1 MLAVG
6 LQQAKL
12 YSKNPC
18 LLARDIED
26 EARDVYWVEDAS
38 LPCLSCKDNTPL
50 SLVSKKTI
58 FALKKKYR
66 VPDRTLKKIQNFYKS
81 DRTNLDLRGDDSL
94 GARIMVQEI
103 ESTILG
109 SLKRKY
115 RDPNSRLVPYYDPEL
130 SGRIALH
137 TSAIGP
143 SSSGKSTIVSKIL
156 EANFNNG
163 TTIWIFS
170 PTATTDPV
178 WKNMQ
183 KEIGRK
189 RVRLVDTSKIVA
201 PIDLESQIGR
211 GNVIVFDDQDAVL
224 PENERYTSAL
234 CSRAQYEGRHMT
246 DKHKRGIVCFSIFHD
261 GFSRRVKSLKSTNI
275 ESSRVILFPNQQRHV
290 ARKVMKTRLGYSSAQ
305 IKEVFDFVNSKDRWI
320 MLVQHC
326 PSCCITSTGVLLL

>member
-1 MLAVG
+1 MLAIG
-6 LQQAKL
+6 LQQARN
-12 YSKNPC
+12 YSKKPC
-18 LLARDIED
+18 LIARNLND
-26 EARDVYWVEDAS
+26 ESTNIYWVEDAS
-38 LPCLSCKDNTPL
+38 LPCISCKDSNPL
-50 SLVSKKTI
+50 SLVTKQELFK
-58 FALKKKYR
+58 LKKKYR
-66 VPDRTLKKIQNFYKS
+66 VSDKTIKKIENFYKS
-81 DRTNLDLRGDDSL
+81 DRETLNLKEHDNL
-94 GARIMVQEI
+94 GSRILVGEI
-103 ESTILG
+103 ENIILG

-115 RDPNSRLVPYYDPEL
+115 RSPDANYMPFFDPAL

-143 SSSGKSTIVSKIL
+143 SSSGKSTIVSQIL
-156 EANFNNG
+156 ANNFNDG
-163 TTIWIFS
+163 TVIWVMS
-170 PTATTDPV
+170 PTATSDPV
-178 WKNMQ
+178 WKQ
-183 KEIGRK
+183 LQQQLTKK

-246 DKHKRGIVCFSIFHD
+246 NKNKRGIVCFSIFHD

-290 ARKVMKTRLGYSSAQ
+290 CRKVMKNRLGYTSGQ
-305 IKEVFDFVNSKDRWI
+305 IKEIFDFVEPKDRWI

-326 PSCCITSTGVLLL
+326 PACCITSTGVLLL

>member
-6 LQQAKL
+6 LNQAKN
-12 YSKNPC
+12 YSKEPC
-18 LLARDIED
+18 LLARNLSD
-26 EARDVYWVEDAS
+26 ESKNIYWVEDAS
-38 LPCLSCKDNTPL
+38 LPCLSCKENPL
-50 SLVSKKTI
+50 DLVTKKQI
-58 FALKKKYR
+58 FQLKKKYR
-66 VPDRTLKKIQNFYKS
+66 VSDKVIKKIQKFYSS
-81 DRTNLDLRGDDSL
+81 DRQTLNLKEHDNL
-94 GARIMVQEI
+94 GSRILVQDI
-103 ESTILG
+103 ENIILG

-115 RDPNSRLVPYYDPEL
+115 RDPNASYMPFYDPAL

-143 SSSGKSTIVSKIL
+143 SSSGKSTIVSQLL
-156 EANFNNG
+156 ENNFNDG
-163 TTIWIFS
+163 TTIWIMS
-170 PTATTDPV
+170 PTATSDPV
-178 WKNMQ
+178 WKHLQ
-183 KEIGRK
+183 QELTKK
-189 RVRLVDTSKIVA
+189 KVRLIDTSKIVA

-246 DKHKRGIVCFSIFHD
+246 NKNKRGIVCFSIFHD

-290 ARKVMKTRLGYSSAQ
+290 ARKVMRNRLGYTSAQ
-305 IKEVFDFVNSKDRWI
+305 IKEIFDFVIPKDRWI

>member
-12 YSKNPC
+12 YSKKPC
-18 LLARDIED
+18 LLAKNLNDD
-26 EARDVYWVEDAS
+26 SKDVYWVQDAP
-38 LPCLSCKDNTPL
+38 LPCLSCKGVSPL
-50 SLVSKKTI
+50 SLVSKKEI
-58 FALKKKYR
+58 FQLKKKYR
-66 VPDRTLKKIQNFYKS
+66 VSDAVIREIERFYQSDKDTLNLKKQ
-81 DRTNLDLRGDDSL
+81 DSL
-94 GARIMVQEI
+94 GARILVQEL
-103 ESTILG
+103 ENHILG

-115 RDPNSRLVPYYDPEL
+115 RDPNSQLIPYYDAEL
-130 SGRIALH
+130 SGKIALH

-156 EANFNNG
+156 ESNFNNG
-163 TTIWIFS
+163 TTLWIFS

-189 RVRLVDTSKIVA
+189 RVRLVDTSKIVT
-201 PIDLESQIGR
+201 PVDLETQIGR

-290 ARKVMKTRLGYSSAQ
+290 AKKVMRNRLGYSSQQ
-305 IKEVFDFVNSKDRWI
+305 IKEIFDFVEPKDRWI

-326 PSCCITSTGVLLL
+326 PACCITRTGVLLL

>member
-1 MLAVG
+1 MLAIG
-6 LQQAKL
+6 LQQARN
-12 YSKNPC
+12 YSKKPC
-18 LLARDIED
+18 LIARNLND
-26 EARDVYWVEDAS
+26 ESTNIYWVEDAS
-38 LPCLSCKDNTPL
+38 LPCISCKDSNPL
-50 SLVSKKTI
+50 SLVTKQELFK
-58 FALKKKYR
+58 LKKKYR
-66 VPDRTLKKIQNFYKS
+66 VRDKTIKKIENFYKS
-81 DRTNLDLRGDDSL
+81 DRETLNLKEHDNL
-94 GARIMVQEI
+94 GSRILVGEI
-103 ESTILG
+103 ENIILG

-115 RDPNSRLVPYYDPEL
+115 RSPDANYMPFFDPAL

-143 SSSGKSTIVSKIL
+143 SSSGKSTIVSQIL
-156 EANFNNG
+156 ANNFNDG
-163 TTIWIFS
+163 TVIWVMS
-170 PTATTDPV
+170 PTATSDPV
-178 WKNMQ
+178 WKQ
-183 KEIGRK
+183 LQQQLTKK

-246 DKHKRGIVCFSIFHD
+246 NKNKRGIVCFSIFHD

-290 ARKVMKTRLGYSSAQ
+290 CRKVMKNRLGYTSGQ
-305 IKEVFDFVNSKDRWI
+305 IKEIFDFVEPKDRWI

-326 PSCCITSTGVLLL
+326 PACCITSTGVLLL

>member
-1 MLAVG
+1 MLAIG
-6 LQQAKL
+6 LQQAKN
-12 YSKNPC
+12 YSKEPC
-18 LLARDIED
+18 LIARNLND
-26 EARDVYWVEDAS
+26 ESSNIYWVEDAA
-38 LPCLSCKDNTPL
+38 LPCISCKENVL
-50 SLVSKKTI
+50 SLVTKQELFK
-58 FALKKKYR
+58 LKKKYR
-66 VPDRTLKKIQNFYKS
+66 VSDRTIKKIENFYKS
-81 DRTNLDLRGDDSL
+81 DRETLNLKEHDNL
-94 GARIMVQEI
+94 GSRILVQEI
-103 ESTILG
+103 ENIILG

-115 RDPNSRLVPYYDPEL
+115 RSPNANYMPYYDPSL

-143 SSSGKSTIVSKIL
+143 SSSGKSTIVSQIL
-156 EANFNNG
+156 ANNFNDG
-163 TTIWIFS
+163 TVIWVMS
-170 PTATTDPV
+170 PTATSDPV
-178 WKNMQ
+178 WKQ
-183 KEIGRK
+183 LQQQLTKK

-246 DKHKRGIVCFSIFHD
+246 NKDKRGIVCFSIFHD

-290 ARKVMKTRLGYSSAQ
+290 CRKVMKNRLGYTSAQ
-305 IKEVFDFVNSKDRWI
+305 IREIFDFVEPKDRWI

-326 PSCCITSTGVLLL
+326 PACCITSTGVLLL

>member
-6 LQQAKL
+6 LSQAKN
-12 YSKNPC
+12 YSKKPC
-18 LLARDIED
+18 LLARDLND
-26 EARDVYWVEDAS
+26 ETKNIYWVEDAA
-38 LPCLSCKDNTPL
+38 LPCLSCKENPL
-50 SLVSKKTI
+50 DLVTKKQI
-58 FALKKKYR
+58 YQLKKKFR
-66 VPDRTLKKIQNFYKS
+66 VSDKAIKKIENFYRS
-81 DRTNLDLRGDDSL
+81 DRETLDLKEHDNL
-94 GARIMVQEI
+94 GSRILVQELEDI
-103 ESTILG
+103 ILG

-115 RDPNSRLVPYYDPEL
+115 RDPNAQYMPYYDAEL

-143 SSSGKSTIVSKIL
+143 SSSGKSTIVSKLL
-156 EANFNNG
+156 EHNFNDG
-163 TTIWIFS
+163 TVIWIMS
-170 PTATTDPV
+170 PTATSDPV
-178 WKNMQ
+178 WKNLQ
-183 KEIGRK
+183 SELSKK
-189 RVRLVDTSKIVA
+189 RVKLVDTSKIVA

-211 GNVIVFDDQDAVL
+211 GNVLVFDDQDAVL

-246 DKHKRGIVCFSIFHD
+246 NKNKRWIVCYSIFHD

-290 ARKVMKTRLGYSSAQ
+290 AKKVMKNRLGYNTAQ
-305 IKEVFDFVNSKDRWI
+305 INEIFGFVTSKDRWI

>member
-6 LQQAKL
+6 IQQAKL

-18 LLARDIED
+18 LLAKDLNDESKDI
-26 EARDVYWVEDAS
+26 YWVEDAS
-38 LPCLSCKDNTPL
+38 LPCLSCKDNPMD
-50 SLVSKKTI
+50 LVTKKQI
-58 FALKKKYR
+58 FALQKKYR
-66 VPDRTLKKIQNFYKS
+66 VPARVLKKIQAFYKS
-81 DRTNLDLRGDDSL
+81 DREMLDLKADDSL
-94 GARIMVQEI
+94 GARIMIQEI
-103 ESTILG
+103 EGTILG

-115 RDPNSRLVPYYDPEL
+115 RSPNARYLPYYDPEL

-170 PTATTDPV
+170 PTATSDPV
-178 WKNMQ
+178 WKTLQ
-183 KEIGRK
+183 KEVGRK
-189 RVRLVDTSKIVA
+189 RVRLVDTSRIVT

-290 ARKVMKTRLGYSSAQ
+290 AKKVMKNRLGYSSQQ
-305 IKEVFDFVNSKDRWI
+305 IKEIFDFVEPKDRWI

-326 PSCCITSTGVLLL
+326 PACCITRTGVLLL

>member
-12 YSKNPC
+12 YSKRPC
-18 LLARDIED
+18 LLAKNMND
-26 EARDVYWVEDAS
+26 ESKDVYWVEDAP
-38 LPCLSCKDNTPL
+38 LPCLSCKGVSPL
-50 SLVSKKTI
+50 SLVTKKQI
-58 FALKKKYR
+58 FQMKKKYR
-66 VPDRTLKKIQNFYKS
+66 VPDGVIKEIEKFYQSDRETLNLKKQ
-81 DRTNLDLRGDDSL
+81 DSL
-94 GARIMVQEI
+94 GARISVQDLENL
-103 ESTILG
+103 ILG

-115 RDPNSRLVPYYDPEL
+115 RDPNSRLIPFYDPEL

-143 SSSGKSTIVSKIL
+143 SSSGKSTIISKIL
-156 EANFNNG
+156 EANFQNG

-170 PTATTDPV
+170 PTATSDPV
-178 WKNMQ
+178 WKEMQ

-189 RVRLVDTSKIVA
+189 RVRLVDTSKIVT
-201 PIDLESQIGR
+201 PIDLETQIGR

-275 ESSRVILFPNQQRHV
+275 ESTRVVLFPNQQRHV
-290 ARKVMKTRLGYSSAQ
+290 ARKVMKNRLGYSSQQ
-305 IKEVFDFVNSKDRWI
+305 IKEIFDFVQPKDRWI
-320 MLVQHC
+320 MLIQHC
-326 PSCCITSTGVLLL
+326 PSACITSTGVLLL

>member
-6 LQQAKL
+6 LKQAKQ
-12 YSKNPC
+12 YSKKPC
-18 LLARDIED
+18 LLARDLNDDSKDI
-26 EARDVYWVEDAS
+26 YWVEDAA
-38 LPCLSCKDNTPL
+38 LPCLSCKDNPL
-50 SLVSKKTI
+50 TLVDKKAI

-66 VPDRTLKKIQNFYKS
+66 VSDAVVKKIQKFYNGNK
-81 DRTNLDLRGDDSL
+81 TTLNLGKDDSL
-94 GARIMVQEI
+94 GNRIMIQEL
-103 ESTILG
+103 ESIILS
-109 SLKRKY
+109 SLKRSY
-115 RDPNSRLVPYYDPEL
+115 RDPNAKYIPHYDAEL

-137 TSAIGP
+137 SSAIGP
-143 SSSGKSTIVSKIL
+143 SSSGKSTIVSQIL
-156 EANFNNG
+156 LHNFEDR
-163 TTIWIFS
+163 TIWIMS

-178 WKNMQ
+178 WKTLQ
-183 KEIGRK
+183 HQLTKK
-189 RVRLVDTSKIVA
+189 KVRLVDTSKIVA

-246 DKHKRGIVCFSIFHD
+246 DHNKRGMVCFSIFHD

-290 ARKVMKTRLGYSSAQ
+290 ARKVMKNRLGYSTKQ
-305 IKEVFDFVNSKDRWI
+305 INEIFDFVQPKDRWI

-326 PSCCITSTGVLLL
+326 PACCITSTGVLLL

>member
-12 YSKNPC
+12 YSKKPC
-18 LLARDIED
+18 LLARDLHD
-26 EARDVYWVEDAS
+26 ETKNIYWVEDAA
-38 LPCLSCKDNTPL
+38 LPCLSCKDNSPL
-50 SLVSKKTI
+50 SLVTKKQI
-58 FALKKKYR
+58 FQLKKKYR
-66 VPDRTLKKIQNFYKS
+66 VPDKVLRKIENFYKS
-81 DRTNLDLRGDDSL
+81 DRESLNLKEHDSL
-94 GARIMVQEI
+94 GARILVQEL
-103 ESTILG
+103 ESVILG

-115 RDPNSRLVPYYDPEL
+115 RNPNSALMPYYDAEL

-143 SSSGKSTIVSKIL
+143 SSSGKSTIISKIL
-156 EANFNNG
+156 EHNFQNG
-163 TTIWIFS
+163 PVMWIFS

-178 WKNMQ
+178 WKELQ
-183 KEIGRK
+183 KELTKK
-189 RVRLVDTSKIVA
+189 RVRLVDTSKIVT
-201 PIDLESQIGR
+201 PVDLETQIGR

-246 DKHKRGIVCFSIFHD
+246 NKHKRGIVCFSIFHD

-290 ARKVMKTRLGYSSAQ
+290 ARKVMKNRLGYTSAQ
-305 IKEVFDFVNSKDRWI
+305 IKEIFDFVIPKDRWI

-326 PSCCITSTGVLLL
+326 PSCCITSTGILLL